1 MNHNRARR
9 LTKIQIARK
18 ICNLESNVMLTMCYL
33 MDIGKGRLFLPFS
46 EMLGQ
51 DEKVIAVYSFK
62 YSYIAKS

>member
-1 MNHNRARR
+1 
-9 LTKIQIARK
+9 
-18 ICNLESNVMLTMCYL
+18 MLTMCYL

-62 YSYIAKS
+62 YSTFLNLKIFSFFWLYSKEYIGSR